1 MTCRVQDVVL
11 LRFKFSISNL
21 LENTSE
27 RLRERER
34 ERLMRTLRN
43 TPCFL
48 KIDCVRREE
57 LKENTFRAFL
67 LFPSKWPASD

>member
-27 RLRERER
+27 RLREREGER
-34 ERLMRTLRN
+34 E
-43 TPCFL
+43 
-48 KIDCVRREE
+48 IDAN
-57 LKENTFRAFL
+57 LTKHPMFFKN
-67 LFPSKWPASD
+67 

>member
-27 RLRERER
+27 REREK
-34 ERLMRTLRN
+34 ER
-43 TPCFL
+43 
-48 KIDCVRREE
+48 KIDAN
-57 LKENTFRAFL
+57 LTKHPMFFKN
-67 LFPSKWPASD
+67 